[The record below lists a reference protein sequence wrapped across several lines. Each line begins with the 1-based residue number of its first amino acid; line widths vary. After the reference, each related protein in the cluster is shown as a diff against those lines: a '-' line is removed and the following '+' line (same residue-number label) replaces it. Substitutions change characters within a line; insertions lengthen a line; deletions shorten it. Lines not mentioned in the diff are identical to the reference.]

1 MGNRNSRFRFRLL
14 VLAAVCLGLAVPS
27 SSYAAQTAAPA
38 ATPETLSARPASID
52 FGKRKINTTYYK
64 QTRITNSYSIPVKVL
79 VSGGLPDD
87 FGFGLLPGSTC
98 PALASELMAPGASC
112 VAVVRFTPSEGF
124 LGWNAVGSLEA
135 TASDPTTNA
144 VLSTLSIPV
153 TGTAVRR
160 VACPKAR

>member
-1 MGNRNSRFRFRLL
+1 MAKSTSRFTTRLL
-14 VLAAVCLGLAVPS
+14 VLAVVSLCVSVPS
-27 SSYAAQTAAPA
+27 TAYAIQTTAPVA
-38 ATPETLSARPASID
+38 EALSARPASID

-64 QTRITNSYSIPVKVL
+64 QTRITNNFSIPVKVL
-79 VSGGLPDD
+79 VTGGLPDD

-98 PALASELMAPGASC
+98 PALDATVMAPGESC

-135 TASDPTTNA
+135 TASDPATNA

-160 VACPKAR
+160 TAACPRLR